1 MKMLQTKA
9 FINGEFVDSLAGA
22 TFEVKN
28 PHDDSLVAEVAD
40 CVATD
45 LDTAVAAAAEAFPSW
60 KKVLP
65 RERAAI
71 LRRFGDLILEHQ
83 ADLAELL
90 TRENGKVL
98 AEAKGE
104 VGFAASFF
112 HWYSEECRRNYGEHI
127 PSPVGG
133 KHFITM
139 REPIGVAALI
149 CPWNFP
155 IAMPARKVAASL
167 GAGCTA
173 VVKPAED
180 TPLVSLALAH
190 LGHEAGVPAGVLNVV
205 PCSRATVPEVG
216 KAIADNPQVG
226 VISFTGSCEVGRA
239 LYARCAAGVKRVG
252 LELGGNAPFLVMDS
266 AEVGP
271 AVAGLMGAKFRNSGQ
286 TCVSAN
292 RILVQAGIYES
303 FMEKFK
309 EEVAKLVVGDGMQ
322 NGVNQGPLIN
332 EKQQAKVS
340 RLVDESVAA
349 GAEVVCGGAKVGR
362 GYAPTILINVT
373 PTMAC
378 WREEVFGPVAAIA
391 KFESEE
397 EALHLANDTDRG
409 LAAFVYSQD
418 HRQLWRVASG
428 LEAGMVGVNDIG
440 ISSCETPFGGYKT
453 SGIGKEGAKEGM
465 EEYTNL
471 KLIDMGGL

>member
-1 MKMLQTKA
+1 MLQTQA
-9 FINGEFVDSLAGA
+9 FINGEFVPSLSGA
-22 TFEVKN
+22 TFQVNN
-28 PHDDSLVAEVAD
+28 PYDDSLVAEIAD
-40 CVATD
+40 CGEAD
-45 LDTAVAAAAEAFPSW
+45 LNAAVAAAAEAFPSW
-60 KKVLP
+60 KKMLP

-90 TRENGKVL
+90 TKEMGKVL

-127 PSPVGG
+127 PSPVAG
-133 KHFITM
+133 KHFITI

-180 TPLVSLALAH
+180 TPLVSLALAK
-190 LGHEAGVPAGVLNVV
+190 LGHEAGLPPGVLNVV
-205 PCSRATVPEVG
+205 PCSRASVKEVG
-216 KAIADNPQVG
+216 AAIADHPKIG
-226 VISFTGSCEVGRA
+226 VVSFTGSCEVGRA
-239 LYARCAAGVKRVG
+239 LNARCAAGVKRVG

-292 RILVQAGIYES
+292 RILVQAGIYDT
-303 FMEKFK
+303 FIHMFK
-309 EEVAKLVVGDGMQ
+309 QEVQKLVVGDGMQ
-322 NGVNQGPLIN
+322 DGVNQGPLIN
-332 EKQQAKVS
+332 QKQLEKVS
-340 RLVDESVAA
+340 RLVAESVEA
-349 GAEVVCGGAKVGR
+349 GAEVLCGGSEVGA
-362 GYAPTILINVT
+362 GYAPTILVNVT
-373 PTMAC
+373 PSMAC
-378 WREEVFGPVAAIA
+378 WKEEVFGPVAAVA
-391 KFESEE
+391 KFETEE
-397 EALHLANDTDRG
+397 EALSLANDTDRG

-453 SGIGKEGAKEGM
+453 SGIGKEGATEGM
-465 EEYTNL
+465 QEYTNL